1 MGSLEME
8 VQKLS
13 KKSQYSKTIA
23 EVFDLRSASKLLAE
37 TSCQLLSTKKP
48 VDPHAELAGV

>member
-37 TSCQLLSTKKP
+37 TSCQLLSTKRP